1 MTVLVELEDDALRS
15 LLDSHDGDV
24 TEAVTEAAVLWSE
37 LENPEEML
45 PDQEGDDD

>member
-1 MTVLVELEDDALRS
+1 MSAFVELDDDALRA

-24 TEAVTEAAVLWSE
+24 SEAVTDAARLWSE

-45 PDQEGDDD
+45 PDQDGNDD